1 MEIVIKPTYSILV
14 TGSVGFIGMHLCRS
28 LLKDNYNVV
37 GFDNINNYYDKNL
50 KRARLKKLKKYNN
63 FIFENI
69 DISNYSSLYKGFQK
83 YAPSKVVNLAAQAG
97 VLYSLENPHAYI
109 ETNIQGF
116 LNVLECSRIF
126 NIKNLVYAS
135 SSSVYGENKSYPFST
150 KDEVKKPKSIYAV
163 SKLSNEL
170 MARAY
175 SSLYDINTTGLR
187 YFTVYGPWGRPDMA
201 LFIFTKNILDNEPID
216 VFNHGEMYRDFT
228 YIDDVIE
235 GTRSAID
242 KNYKCEVFN
251 IGNTKSEYL
260 MDMIRVIEETLRKK
274 AKINFIDIQPGEVK
288 KTVADISYT
297 QKRLF
302 FKPKTEIFE
311 GIPKFIRWYKKYYK
325 VR

>member
-187 YFTVYGPWGRPDMA
+187 YFTVYGPWGGQIWHC
-201 LFIFTKNILDNEPID
+201 LFL
-216 VFNHGEMYRDFT
+216 
-228 YIDDVIE
+228 
-235 GTRSAID
+235 
-242 KNYKCEVFN
+242 
-251 IGNTKSEYL
+251 
-260 MDMIRVIEETLRKK
+260 
-274 AKINFIDIQPGEVK
+274 Q
-288 KTVADISYT
+288 KT
-297 QKRLF
+297 F
-302 FKPKTEIFE
+302 
-311 GIPKFIRWYKKYYK
+311 
-325 VR
+325 